1 MQTLIQSAVQ
11 DLKFQKQQAVE
22 AYYAKRRAPVF
33 FEHYTKAIERAL
45 AVLWLELFPASP
57 LCLLAIGGFGRG
69 EMYPY
74 SDVDLAIVSPE
85 PLTAQQQEKAEI
97 FVQALWDMQLSPAVK
112 IGSVEELCESV
123 REDITGDTA
132 FLEARFLFGSHVL
145 AEQLLQRMGLQRD
158 TAAFIEAK
166 LVEMQQRHAKS
177 QGSGAVLEPNIKTC
191 PGGLRDIHTMLWL
204 ARAQGLDA
212 PLSTLISQGVV
223 TRPEAVMLLN
233 SHKKLAAIR
242 IDLHLAAGR
251 SEDRLIFDLQTQV
264 AENMGWRDD
273 VHRIKSEKLMRVFY
287 RASKTVMQLNGILLP
302 MLRGR
307 VYSQAN
313 RIVHRIDDDYY
324 QVGNQLAVYDKKL
337 FFRRPE
343 HLWKA
348 MEILQT
354 RNDIITLAPK
364 TLRNW
369 WAASRKINRAFY
381 ADPENRRRF
390 VGFFK
395 HGEGLTHVMRF
406 LNLYGALERYLPAW
420 DKIVGLLQ
428 HDLFHIYPVDDH
440 ILTVLHNMRR
450 LAMDSRSHELPF
462 ASALMHAFEKQH
474 ILYLAALFH
483 DIAKGRGGDH
493 SIEGIADAR
502 RFAADHFLSEEE
514 SDLLAWLVEDHLLMS
529 AVAQKEDIQDPDV
542 INNFCGRVKTQERL
556 NALYLLTVADIRGT
570 NPKLWNS
577 WRAGLLENLFHAA
590 ARRFAGESGTRHVIT
605 SRRQQGAADQLTRA
619 GTPEKQQQKLWQAL
633 GSAYFVRHELREIL
647 WHTANL
653 VHQTE
658 QPQVRSRILPDSDTL
673 QVMVFMPN
681 QPRLFAR
688 LCRIFSHHG
697 LDILAARAF
706 VTEHGYILDTFIV
719 QIPPKHA
726 AADYPNVQSALEAEI
741 NNFIHG
747 YDTTAEHTACGIRSR
762 RSRHLPIAPGVHLAA
777 EQDYPG
783 WYTLEI
789 VAVNRPYLL
798 ADVAE
803 VLSDQDISLRYA
815 KIATLDERVEDSFVL
830 FSPHLENPKNQLA
843 LKQALLAQLSV

>member
-22 AYYAKRRAPVF
+22 NYCANRRPLVF
-33 FEHYTKAIERAL
+33 FEQHTKAIERAL
-45 AVLWLELFPASP
+45 AVLWQEIFGGSP
-57 LCLLAIGGFGRG
+57 FCLMATGGFGRG

-74 SDVDLAIVSPE
+74 SDLDLALVSPE
-85 PLTAQQQEKAEI
+85 PLDAAQQEKTAA
-97 FVQALWDMQLSPAVK
+97 FVQALWDMQLAPAVK
-112 IGSVEELCESV
+112 TGSVEELCASV
-123 REDITGDTA
+123 RDDITGDTA
-132 FLEARFLFGSHVL
+132 FLEARFLFGNHML
-145 AEQLLQRMGLQRD
+145 AAELLQRMALQRD

-166 LVEMQQRHAKS
+166 TVEMQQRHAKS

-191 PGGLRDIHTMLWL
+191 PGGLRDIHTMLWF

-242 IDLHLAAGR
+242 IGLHLAAQR

-273 VHRIKSEKLMRVFY
+273 AHRIKSEKLMRVFY

-307 VYSQAN
+307 VYSPAR
-313 RIVHRIDDDYY
+313 RIVHRIDDNYY
-324 QVGNQLAVYDKKL
+324 QVGSQLAAYDKKL
-337 FFRRPE
+337 FARRPE
-343 HLWKA
+343 HLFKA
-348 MEILQT
+348 LEILQQ

-369 WAASRKINRAFY
+369 WAASRKINRSFY
-381 ADPENRRRF
+381 NNPENRRRF
-390 VGFFK
+390 VGFFR

-406 LNLYGALERYLPAW
+406 FNLYGVLERYLPAW
-420 DKIVGLLQ
+420 GKIVGLLQ

-462 ASALMHAFEKQH
+462 ASALMHSFEKPH

-493 SIEGIADAR
+493 SVEGVADAEQ
-502 RFAADHFLSEEE
+502 FAAGHFLDGEE
-514 SDLLAWLVEDHLLMS
+514 SALLAWLVENHLLMS

-542 INNFCGRVKTQERL
+542 IGNFCNRVQTQERL

-590 ARRFAGESGTRHVIT
+590 ARRFAGENGSRTVVV
-605 SRRQQGAADQLTRA
+605 SRRQQGAADQLACA
-619 GTPEKQQQKLWQAL
+619 GTPEKQQKQLWQAL

-658 QPQVRSRILPDSDTL
+658 SPQVRSRILPDTDTL

-681 QPRLFAR
+681 APRLFAR

-706 VTEHGYILDTFIV
+706 VTEHNFILDTFIV
-719 QIPPKHA
+719 QIPPQYTG
-726 AADYPNVQSALEAEI
+726 ADYPNMQSALEAEI
-741 NNFIHG
+741 NNFMHG
-747 YDTTAEHTACGIRSR
+747 YDTTAEHTACGVRSR

-777 EQDYPG
+777 EQDSPG

-798 ADVAE
+798 ADIAE
-803 VLSDQDISLRYA
+803 VLADQEISLRYA
-815 KIATLDERVEDSFVL
+815 KIGTLDERVEDSFVL
-830 FSPHLENPKNQLA
+830 FSPELDNPKNQLA
-843 LKQALLAQLSV
+843 LRQALLAQLSS

>member
-1 MQTLIQSAVQ
+1 MQTLIQSALHKLQ
-11 DLKFQKQQAVE
+11 SEKRQAVE
-22 AYYAKRRAPVF
+22 AYCARRQVPVF
-33 FEHYTKAIERAL
+33 FERHTQAVERAL
-45 AVLWLELFPASP
+45 AVLWTALFSDNTM
-57 LCLLAIGGFGRG
+57 CLLATGGFGRG

-74 SDVDLAIVSPE
+74 SDVDLALVSPE
-85 PLTAQQQEKAEI
+85 PLTEKQQEKAAI
-97 FVQALWDMQLSPAVK
+97 FVQALWDMQLAPAVK
-112 IGSVEELCESV
+112 SGSVEELCESV
-123 REDITGDTA
+123 CEDITGDTA
-132 FLEARFLFGSHVL
+132 FLEARFLFGNHDL
-145 AEQLLQRMGLQRD
+145 AKQLLQQLDLQRD
-158 TAAFIEAK
+158 TSAFIEAK
-166 LVEMQQRHAKS
+166 MLEMQQRHAKS
-177 QGSGAVLEPNIKTC
+177 QGSGALLEPNIKTC

-204 ARAQGLDA
+204 ARVQGLA
-212 PLSTLISQGVV
+212 MPLTTLISQGVV

-264 AENMGWRDD
+264 AENMGWHDD
-273 VHRIKSEKLMRVFY
+273 EHRIKSEKLMRVFY
-287 RASKTVMQLNGILLP
+287 RAGKTVMQLNGILLP

-307 VYSQAN
+307 VYSQAG
-313 RIVHRIDDDYY
+313 RIVCRIDDDYY

-337 FFRRPE
+337 FTRRPE

-348 MEILQT
+348 IGILQT
-354 RNDIITLAPK
+354 RKDILTLAPK

-381 ADPENRRRF
+381 GNPENRRRF
-390 VGFFK
+390 AGFFK

-420 DKIVGLLQ
+420 GKIVGLLQ

-493 SIEGIADAR
+493 SIEGVADAR
-502 RFAADHFLSEEE
+502 RFAADHFLSKEE
-514 SDLLAWLVEDHLLMS
+514 SSLLAWLVENHLLMS

-542 INNFCGRVKTQERL
+542 IDSFCERVETQERL
-556 NALYLLTVADIRGT
+556 TALYLLTVADIRGT

-590 ARRFAGESGTRHVIT
+590 ARRLAGESG
-605 SRRQQGAADQLTRA
+605 SRTMVVGRRRQGAADQLTRA
-619 GTPEKQQQKLWQAL
+619 GTPEKQQRQLWQAL
-633 GSAYFVRHELREIL
+633 GPAYFVRHELREIL

-658 QPQVRSRILPDSDTL
+658 APQVRSRILPDSGTL
-673 QVMVFMPN
+673 EVMVFMPN

-688 LCRIFSHHG
+688 LCRIFSRHSF
-697 LDILAARAF
+697 DILAARAF

-719 QIPPKHA
+719 QLPPGRA

-747 YDTTAEHTACGIRSR
+747 CDTTAGHTACGIRSR
-762 RSRHLPIAPGVHLAA
+762 RSRHLPIAPGVHLSA
-777 EQDYPG
+777 EQDSPG

-789 VAVNRPYLL
+789 VAANRPYLL
-798 ADVAE
+798 ADIAE
-803 VLSDQDISLRYA
+803 VLSDQEISLRYA

-830 FSPHLENPKNQLA
+830 FSPHLENPKKQLA
-843 LKQALLAQLSV
+843 LKQALLAQLSA